1 MFTMIDVPS
10 RSRGTVRLMRALSLL
25 FLLAVAFATLYPFSD
40 WRPRTPSL
48 FAFLHDGLP
57 RWWTW
62 FDVLSNVLAYG
73 LLGLLLTLGW
83 LGRLRVLPAT
93 LLATLA
99 CALLSVTL
107 ESLQGYLPNRVPS
120 LLDWI
125 ANTGGAFAGAWLGAM
140 LNRAAHHGDRIA
152 VPVRASWYE
161 QGPPGGWL
169 LLLLWLSAQLVP
181 QRMMFATGQVRPLL
195 QRLLDGLGLD
205 ERIDLSAAIERL
217 WGNTPGASFGMAIEA
232 ASVLAATCAVGA
244 LAFSLVQGTRR
255 RFVLLASVAVVAFG
269 LRSIATQMVYASA
282 SPLAWLTPGVQGGLV
297 VGAVLLYGL
306 ETLGPRG
313 RAAAAI
319 VATIA
324 GTLLVNLAPEDPF
337 FESTLAGLRDWQLEN
352 LHGLLRTVSLVWP
365 ALAIGWFWRQAGRAG
380 PRWL

>member
-1 MFTMIDVPS
+1 MFTTIDASS

-25 FLLAVAFATLYPFSD
+25 FVLAVAFATLHPFSD
-40 WRPRTPSL
+40 WRPRTPSP

-57 RWWTW
+57 HWWTW
-62 FDVLSNVLAYG
+62 FDLLSNVLAYG
-73 LLGLLLTLGW
+73 LLGLLLALGW
-83 LGRLRVLPAT
+83 LGRLRPLPAT

-125 ANTGGAFAGAWLGAM
+125 ANTAGGFAGAWLGAM
-140 LNRAAHHGDRIA
+140 LNRASHHGDRVA
-152 VPVRASWYE
+152 VPVHARWYE
-161 QGPPGGWL
+161 QGPPGGWV

-195 QRLLDGLGLD
+195 QRALDGLALD
-205 ERIDLSAAIERL
+205 EPVDLSAAIGRL
-217 WGNTPGASFGMAIEA
+217 WGDTPGASFGMAIEA

-244 LAFSLVQGTRR
+244 LVFALVQGPRR
-255 RFVLLASVAVVAFG
+255 RFVLLASVALVAFG
-269 LRSIATQMVYASA
+269 LRSIATQMIYVSA

-297 VGAVLLYGL
+297 VGAALLYGI

-313 RAAAAI
+313 RATAAI

-324 GTLLVNLAPEDPF
+324 GTLLVNLAPADPY

-365 ALAIGWFWRQAGRAG
+365 ALAIAWFWHRTGRA
-380 PRWL
+380 RRRSL